1 MYTSKPT
8 TNATSKTKRGL
19 PRSRATPTNVQRLIA
34 RSTVEQSLKHPQH
47 KHTWNECFE
56 NPKGPNYNPKANS
69 TAGKAPSKKST
80 DSGDAKVHDEMS
92 MSTSSS
98 LFSNN

>member
-1 MYTSKPT
+1 MEEANEQNTTTALSSKYGE
-8 TNATSKTKRGL
+8 TK
-19 PRSRATPTNVQRLIA
+19 QC
-34 RSTVEQSLKHPQH
+34 LKHPQH

-56 NPKGPNYNPKANS
+56 NPKGPNYKAKANS
-69 TAGKAPSKKST
+69 TASKTPSKKST